1 MHEQETKIKEI
12 PCTAIANIDF
22 KLFGIAYVCAMNSLF
37 ECVVVVAPV
46 MHEANHRSAMYTQ
59 LLAGDLV
66 ERVED
71 LPSVWMAV
79 KLQGDAMIGYVL
91 KAHVR
96 ATQRTIA
103 HPHCLLPGELG
114 YPTQPYGSFLVPGTR
129 YILEEGSRART
140 AGFLVELSQKS
151 NQDLQPELLRN
162 LLDGLLGCPYQ
173 WGGITPWGIDCSGL
187 VVQFYRWLGLSLPHL
202 ASKQFE
208 LGETVDFIQSAQFG
222 DLAFFEDAQGIVYH
236 VGILLND
243 REMIHSSER
252 NGGVAID
259 WIDQE
264 GIVNKRSMERTHKL
278 RLIRRLHHQLA

>member
-1 MHEQETKIKEI
+1 MGLHEQETKIKEI

-96 ATQRTIA
+96 YPANNCSSALFIAGRTGLSYSALWFIPRA
-103 HPHCLLPGELG
+103 G
-114 YPTQPYGSFLVPGTR
+114 YPLYF
-129 YILEEGSRART
+129 
-140 AGFLVELSQKS
+140 
-151 NQDLQPELLRN
+151 
-162 LLDGLLGCPYQ
+162 
-173 WGGITPWGIDCSGL
+173 
-187 VVQFYRWLGLSLPHL
+187 
-202 ASKQFE
+202 
-208 LGETVDFIQSAQFG
+208 
-222 DLAFFEDAQGIVYH
+222 
-236 VGILLND
+236 
-243 REMIHSSER
+243 
-252 NGGVAID
+252 
-259 WIDQE
+259 
-264 GIVNKRSMERTHKL
+264 
-278 RLIRRLHHQLA
+278 RRR